1 MKKKT
6 LGVGTTPLVDWGVA
20 GSAAKCTAITSSDS
34 PSEVFDL
41 RFRSLAIF
49 FWKKSNEKLKRYK
62 IKWLAQLCDIHK
74 SEKWCAAPMLW

>member
-49 FWKKSNEKLKRYK
+49 FWKKSNEKQAIQNKVACTTLRYS
-62 IKWLAQLCDIHK
+62 Q
-74 SEKWCAAPMLW
+74 ERKWCAAPMLW